1 MEKATVADKKRISR
15 YLLYLI
21 NTADVE
27 GFASKILNNS
37 TFSSLFDETELAVF
51 QQAVTSNETVLPNLL
66 LQNDWGI
73 PSVPYI
79 RTYKLYEKE
88 ERKCF

>member
-1 MEKATVADKKRISR
+1 M
-15 YLLYLI
+15 

-37 TFSSLFDETELAVF
+37 SFSSLFDEMELAVF
-51 QQAVTSNETVLPNLL
+51 QQAASNEIVLPNLL

-79 RTYKLYEKE
+79 RMYKPYKKGEK
-88 ERKCF
+88 KYY